1 MRETETDNETET
13 EMDTVIV
20 GSGNVFADLG
30 LPNPEERLAK
40 AMLSRTSTQ
49 ILKKR
54 GWTQARAARAVGIA
68 ASDMSDIVRG
78 KLRRFSLD
86 RLESVILNLDMDID
100 ILISPKR
107 VAGKRGQVRVQL
119 VDDL

>member
-40 AMLSRTSTQ
+40 AMLSRTITQ

-86 RLESVILNLDMDID
+86 RLESVILDLDMDID
-100 ILISPKR
+100 IRISPKR

-119 VDDL
+119 VDHQ